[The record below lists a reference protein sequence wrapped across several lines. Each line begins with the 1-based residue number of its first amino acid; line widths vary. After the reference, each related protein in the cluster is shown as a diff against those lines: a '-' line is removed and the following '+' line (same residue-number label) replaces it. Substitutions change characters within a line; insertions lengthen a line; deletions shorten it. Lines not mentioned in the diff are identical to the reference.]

1 MDFKDYLSINSEPYF
16 QYVNEASNGTLSDD
30 ELVQLSVINFGTLLP
45 NTVEPRIRKTLEKYG
60 YIEKSGKVTK
70 LGKDFLKDSKTIK
83 RLAKIAN

>member
-1 MDFKDYLSINSEPYF
+1 MNFTDYLSINSQPHY
-16 QYVNEASNGTLSDD
+16 QYVNEAQNGTLSDD

-45 NTVEPRIRKTLEKYG
+45 NKVEPKIRKKLEKYG
-60 YIEKSGKVTK
+60 YIEKTGKVTK